1 MYILSKEI
9 VTYPWILNLQGD
21 TGTRK
26 KGVCCCYTKEFPS
39 WLCGQSLGVRFTK
52 SAKKAVPPPS
62 PLSRAGILERFT
74 MGTKDGAFSTHKKRV
89 ELEVW

>member
-1 MYILSKEI
+1 MMYILSKEI
-9 VTYPWILNLQGD
+9 VSYPWILNLQGD

-52 SAKKAVPPPS
+52 SAKKSCPPPLP
-62 PLSRAGILERFT
+62 PLPSWDFGTFHNGDKRWGIFDT
-74 MGTKDGAFSTHKKRV
+74 
-89 ELEVW
+89 